1 MCVGRFQ
8 SPGNWQFGTKSELS
22 SVRGRAGVSRGS
34 RDLHSFLF
42 VKMDLIGITRSGLLC
57 TLLQCRTLSVRHSVA
72 FNTKVGEG
80 RAKFWGLAAI
90 IHQSGGGGGLR
101 FCNADRRRKERNSRL
116 GRGVEECL
124 GHAKNCS
131 LSDSGAKKWGYRIMQ
146 DWKAARDAPS
156 QNANVKV
163 NAYMKLR

>member
-1 MCVGRFQ
+1 MGLIGNPSPEVCFVLPDTTSQ
-8 SPGNWQFGTKSELS
+8 SLTRHFAHKGE
-22 SVRGRAGVSRGS
+22 RGRA
-34 RDLHSFLF
+34 
-42 VKMDLIGITRSGLLC
+42 
-57 TLLQCRTLSVRHSVA
+57 RTI
-72 FNTKVGEG
+72 
-80 RAKFWGLAAI
+80 LAVI

-146 DWKAARDAPS
+146 DWKAARNAPS

-163 NAYMKLR
+163 NTMH